1 MTPRVGTRGS
11 WLRPAL
17 RATPAPIRQRHCS
30 TGRSAPPAASR
41 TPLPSPAERRDAAQ
55 RNDRR
60 RRLIPTQE
68 NRMPRTPPLS
78 VLALTI
84 ALAAGAAAPA
94 LADDAAP
101 VQITLKDHKFDP
113 AEPTVPAGKPIVIQL
128 ANQDATPAEFESK
141 ELRVEKVVAGGGSIT
156 VKVRA
161 LKPGRYRFFDDYH
174 EATTQ
179 GFLVAQ

>member
-1 MTPRVGTRGS
+1 MRN
-11 WLRPAL
+11 
-17 RATPAPIRQRHCS
+17 CS
-30 TGRSAPPAASR
+30 LLSA
-41 TPLPSPAERRDAAQ
+41 
-55 RNDRR
+55 
-60 RRLIPTQE
+60 IG
-68 NRMPRTPPLS
+68 
-78 VLALTI
+78 LTI
-84 ALAAGAAAPA
+84 AVAAGAAAPT

-113 AEPTVPAGKPIVIQL
+113 AETTVAAGKPIVIQL